1 MKYMN
6 KKLALKKYIAVIGGC
21 SLDRTFKQQKDGSY
35 SSVPDVSVP
44 GGKGANQAVAASR
57 AGYQVKM
64 ISKLGAEDDVISK
77 AIISNL
83 EKNGVDTENIEF
95 NPDVN
100 NDCSDIFVST
110 QGDNDI
116 QRRSGA
122 INSFSPDMV
131 DKYADVLKN
140 AQFVIA
146 QMKAPKEFSEKLINF
161 CYDNGVPIVV
171 TPCRPEKL
179 SISDPENLKLIDK
192 ITFITA
198 NEHECKTIFGDL
210 PVSECVARY
219 PNKLIVTL
227 GANGAIF
234 HNGEKLVKLNSLDVP
249 RVIDT
254 TGAGDTL
261 NGNFVVGLLNGLSVE
276 KALRRGM
283 AASTIK
289 IQSPTAQAGMP
300 TKRKLDEFIAER
312 GLEL

>member
-6 KKLALKKYIAVIGGC
+6 KKLALSKYIAVIGGC
-21 SLDRTFKQQKDGSY
+21 SLDRTFKQQEDGKY
-35 SSVPDVSVP
+35 PLVPNVSVP

-57 AGYQVKM
+57 AGYSVKM
-64 ISKLGAEDDVISK
+64 ISRLGAKDDAISK

-83 EKNGVDTENIEF
+83 EKNGVDMKNIEF
-95 NPDVN
+95 DPAVS
-100 NDCSDIFVST
+100 NDCSDIFVSA

-116 QRRSGA
+116 QRHSGA
-122 INSFSPDMV
+122 INSFTPDMV

-161 CYDNGVPIVV
+161 CYENNVPIVV

-179 SISDPENLKLIDK
+179 SVSDPENLKLIDK
-192 ITFITA
+192 ITYITA

-227 GANGAIF
+227 GADGAIF
-234 HNGEKLVKLNSLDVP
+234 HNGERLVKLNSLDVE
-249 RVIDT
+249 RVVDT

-261 NGNFVVGLLNGLSVE
+261 NGNFVVGLLEGLSVE
-276 KALRRGM
+276 QAIRRGM

-289 IQSPTAQAGMP
+289 IQSQTAQAGMP
-300 TKRKLDEFIAER
+300 TKQQLDGFIAER
-312 GLEL
+312 GLEM